1 MRNFFKNDKNFKGNE
16 DMSKFLTNETYPKE
30 TYKKLNLSSNKIK
43 EISVTPK
50 SKDGKLLFDRKNKDH
65 RYIVDA
71 D

>member
-1 MRNFFKNDKNFKGNE
+1 
-16 DMSKFLTNETYPKE
+16 MSKLLTNETYSKE
-30 TYKKLNLSSNKIK
+30 MYKKLNLSSNKIK

-65 RYIVDA
+65 RYIVED

>member
-1 MRNFFKNDKNFKGNE
+1 MAKL
-16 DMSKFLTNETYPKE
+16 LTNETYSKE

-43 EISVTPK
+43 EISVTPQ
-50 SKDGKLLFDRKNKDH
+50 SKDRMLLFDRKNKEH